1 MQSKWMK
8 MDAWAIAFRQM
19 LDHKLHINILEML
32 LLMLLTSQIVIRYL
46 LFILLELTII
56 TNL

>member
-1 MQSKWMK
+1 